1 MSSTE
6 FRKKAGLLL
15 TYRTRSS
22 DHFTSADV
30 SGFPLAKRT
39 LRRSR
44 NVYVLPSGDTVQ
56 SVASEGL
63 GVVRSSPSNVTS
75 ESYTEWLTM
84 LLVVSTV
91 RAGSRLLTTKLAP
104 TTSAWAPA
112 SATGTSVA
120 TAATRAMKA
129 SRTTTLATREAL
141 ILDLLRRRPSPRHGT
156 RPEAGRIVAR
166 RAAVPRSAGICR
178 RASREG
184 FHVGPRSYCAGRP
197 SVRG

>member
-56 SVASEGL
+56 SVARDGL

-112 SATGTSVA
+112 SATGISVA
-120 TAATRAMKA
+120 AAATRTTRA
-129 SRTTTLATREAL
+129 SRTRPVTTREAL
-141 ILDLLRRRPSPRHGT
+141 IWDLLERRPSPRHAT
-156 RPEAGRIVAR
+156 RPEARRIVAR
-166 RAAVPRSAGICR
+166 RAAVARSAGPAR
-178 RASREG
+178 PASR
-184 FHVGPRSYCAGRP
+184 RD
-197 SVRG
+197 SV